1 MKNSKKATDEKSIS
15 WILKFLFDFGQ
26 IKIKRKYF
34 FQNWIHLYTY
44 WWDKSEEKKQIK
56 TVSLNISKTDT
67 KTYAKIILLLRLS
80 WQLSTL
86 YI

>member
-44 WWDKSEEKKQIK
+44 WWDKSEEKKNK
-56 TVSLNISKTDT
+56 
-67 KTYAKIILLLRLS
+67 
-80 WQLSTL
+80 
-86 YI
+86 